1 MKNDNASTTASASI
15 RTNEKSRRHFL
26 KGFTTMLGGVA
37 VGSLVTG
44 NAISVA
50 MAYVPSN
57 DNMPVSYTH
66 LTLPTN

>member
-1 MKNDNASTTASASI
+1 MKNDNTSTIESVTK
-15 RTNEKSRRHFL
+15 NENSRRHFL

-50 MAYVPSN
+50 MAYVPSTES
-57 DNMPVSYTH
+57 M
-66 LTLPTN
+66 LTDGKVFNKNN